1 MKMELSDFDYDL
13 SKDLI
18 AQKAVFPKD
27 NSRLMI
33 VVGDSIEHKHFYNII
48 DYLNKDDVLVIN
60 ESRVSRAKIVGKKE
74 TGGKAELI
82 LCGKIDSRTFE
93 CRIKSSKVGVGNR
106 YVFGRALSAEVIKK
120 EKDIFTA
127 RFSKPVNK
135 KIISRLF
142 ELPAPPYVKRR
153 VSEKEYQTVYSKKE
167 GSLAAPTAGLH
178 FTKKLLEKIR
188 KKGIKIAKV
197 CLHIDFGTFLPVR
210 GRIEE
215 HTMHEEYFE
224 IDRKNADIINKRK
237 GRLIAVGTTSVRVLE
252 SAADKNGKIMA
263 KKGKTVLFI
272 YPGYKFRTKIDA
284 LITNFHLPKSTLLML
299 VSAYYGRENMFW
311 VYDEAIK
318 NGYRFYSLGDA
329 MMLVKNVV

>member
-13 SKDLI
+13 PKDLI

-33 VVGDSIEHKHFYNII
+33 IIGNSIEHKHFHDII

-60 ESRVSRAKIVGKKE
+60 ESRVSRAKIAGKKE

-93 CRIKSSKVGVGNR
+93 CRIKSSRVRVGNR
-106 YVFGRALSAEVIKK
+106 YVFGKGLSAELIKK
-120 EKDIFTA
+120 DKDIFTA
-127 RFSKPVNK
+127 RFSKPLNK
-135 KIISRLF
+135 ITSGLF

-178 FTKKLLEKIR
+178 FTKKLLGKIR
-188 KKGIKIAKV
+188 KKGVKIAKI

-252 SAADKNGKIMA
+252 SAAGKNGKVMA
-263 KKGKTVLFI
+263 KKGKTALFI
-272 YPGYKFRTKIDA
+272 YPSYKFRTKIDA

-299 VSAYYGRENMFW
+299 VSAYYGRENMFLA
-311 VYDEAIK
+311 YDGAIRER
-318 NGYRFYSLGDA
+318 YRFYSLGDA
-329 MMLVKNVV
+329 MMLVKNIV